1 MKIISLSYDE
11 AGYACAIGTSI
22 KKKYNNITNFF
33 DYLVVD
39 METINNILQLK
50 DLNLLLNN
58 FNYEH
63 IDNHSHTV
71 VKWNN
76 FNKLI
81 SYHDLNKEYNETNL
95 IEFNKK
101 YMRRFIRLINDIYNE
116 RIIFFIRYG
125 KTSYD
130 ELKTFYH
137 NIKELNEDVICY
149 FINVDYD
156 NDTLNNIH
164 YEDIKTYIYINFHAI
179 NEPKEYNK
187 DIYFKLLEY
196 NWDFIF
202 NIIEKNNNY
211 YLKK

>member
-11 AGYACAIGTSI
+11 AGYACAIGSAI
-22 KKKYNNITNFF
+22 KRKYNNVTNFF

-39 METINNILQLK
+39 MKTINNILQLK
-50 DLNLLLNN
+50 DLNMLLNN

-63 IDNHSHTV
+63 VNNHKNTV

-76 FNKLI
+76 FDKLI
-81 SYHDLNKEYNETNL
+81 SYHDLKEVYNE
-95 IEFNKK
+95 IELKNFTKK
-101 YMRRFIRLINDIYNE
+101 YMRRYFRLINDIYNE
-116 RIIFFIRYG
+116 KIIFFIRYG

-130 ELKTFYH
+130 EIKNFYN
-137 NIKELNEDVICY
+137 NIKNLNENIICY

-156 NDTLNNIH
+156 KSVNNIY

-179 NEPKEYNK
+179 NEPKIYNE

-202 NIIEKNNNY
+202 NIIEKNNKY
-211 YLKK
+211 YNK

>member
-1 MKIISLSYDE
+1 MKVISLSYED
-11 AGYACAIGTSI
+11 AGYACSIGTSI
-22 KKKYNNITNFF
+22 KNKYKTYTNFF

-39 METINNILQLK
+39 MKTINNILQLK
-50 DLNLLLNN
+50 DLNMLLNN

-63 IDNHSHTV
+63 VNNHKNTV

-76 FNKLI
+76 FDKLI
-81 SYHDLNKEYNETNL
+81 SYHDLKEVYNE
-95 IEFNKK
+95 IELKNFTKK
-101 YMRRFIRLINDIYNE
+101 YMRRYFRLINDIYNE
-116 RIIFFIRYG
+116 KIIFFIRYG

-130 ELKTFYH
+130 EIKNFYN
-137 NIKELNEDVICY
+137 NIKNLNENIICY

-156 NDTLNNIH
+156 KSVNNIY

-179 NEPKEYNK
+179 NEPKIYNE

-202 NIIEKNNNY
+202 NIIEKNNKY
-211 YLKK
+211 YNK

>member
-11 AGYACAIGTSI
+11 AGYACAIGSAI
-22 KKKYNNITNFF
+22 KRKYNNVTNFF

-39 METINNILQLK
+39 MKTINNILQL
-50 DLNLLLNN
+50 NN

-63 IDNHSHTV
+63 VNNHKNTV

-76 FNKLI
+76 FDKLI
-81 SYHDLNKEYNETNL
+81 SYHDLKEVYNE
-95 IEFNKK
+95 IELKNFTKK
-101 YMRRFIRLINDIYNE
+101 YMRRYFRLINDIYNE
-116 RIIFFIRYG
+116 KIIFFIRYG

-130 ELKTFYH
+130 EIKNFYN
-137 NIKELNEDVICY
+137 NIKNLNENIICY

-156 NDTLNNIH
+156 KSVNNIY

-179 NEPKEYNK
+179 NEPKIYNE

-202 NIIEKNNNY
+202 NIIEKNNKY
-211 YLKK
+211 YNK